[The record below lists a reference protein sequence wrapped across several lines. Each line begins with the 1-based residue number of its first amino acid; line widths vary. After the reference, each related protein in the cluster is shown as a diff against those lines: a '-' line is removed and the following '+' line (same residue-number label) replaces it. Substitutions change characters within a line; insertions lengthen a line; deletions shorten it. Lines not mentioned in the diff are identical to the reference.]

1 MSNTRRYSDATL
13 SIMSRF
19 YLAVDK
25 CKEEG
30 LMRSVAAY
38 CSMAEIDKGH
48 FYNQKKYPT
57 KGYFEVGWMTPLV
70 NDLGVS
76 ANWLLTG
83 RGTMFV
89 R

>member
-1 MSNTRRYSDATL
+1 MSNTRCYSDSTL

-19 YLAVDK
+19 YAAVDR

-30 LMRSVAAY
+30 LTSSVAAY
-38 CSMAEIDKGH
+38 CRMAGIDKGH
-48 FYNQKKYPT
+48 YYCQKKFPT
-57 KGYFEVGWMTPLV
+57 RGYFEVGWIVPLV
-70 NDLGVS
+70 SDLGVS

-89 R
+89 S